1 MIAITRHIVLT
12 HLFFSFK
19 YNMFL
24 EFELRKNYCQRGV
37 GQGQGLEPALNAVK
51 SRSNITR
58 G

>member
-37 GQGQGLEPALNAVK
+37 GQGQGLEPALNAV
-51 SRSNITR
+51 
-58 G
+58 